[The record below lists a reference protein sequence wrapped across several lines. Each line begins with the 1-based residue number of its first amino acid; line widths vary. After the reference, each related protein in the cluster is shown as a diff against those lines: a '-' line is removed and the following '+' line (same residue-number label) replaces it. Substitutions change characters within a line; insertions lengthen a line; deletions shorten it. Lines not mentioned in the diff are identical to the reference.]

1 MVKQLGLPTFFI
13 TLSCADLQWNEL
25 LLIIAELRVD
35 VLSEDSTNEMELFE
49 RCRYLNLNPVLLAR
63 HFQYRVETF
72 FKVIVLNGLFG
83 KVKYH
88 AIRIEFQVRGSSHIL
103 FFIWITDVSIL
114 TKDNIGEYVAFID
127 SVIKSYVSDPRKI
140 QTFSS

>member
-1 MVKQLGLPTFFI
+1 M
-13 TLSCADLQWNEL
+13 
-25 LLIIAELRVD
+25 
-35 VLSEDSTNEMELFE
+35 
-49 RCRYLNLNPVLLAR
+49 
-63 HFQYRVETF
+63 HFQYSVETF
-72 FKVIVLNGLFG
+72 FKVIVLNGPFG

-103 FFIWITDVSIL
+103 FFIWITDVPIL

>member
-13 TLSCADLQWNEL
+13 TLSCADLQWKEL
-25 LLIIAELRVD
+25 LLMIAELRAD
-35 VLSEDSTNEMELFE
+35 VLSEDSINEMGLFE
-49 RCRYLNLNPVLLAR
+49 RCRYLSLNPVLLAR
-63 HFQYRVETF
+63 HFQHSVETF
-72 FKVIVLNGLFG
+72 FKVIVLNGPFG

-103 FFIWITDVSIL
+103 FFIWITDVPIL

-127 SVIKSYVSDPRKI
+127 SIIKSYVSDPRKI